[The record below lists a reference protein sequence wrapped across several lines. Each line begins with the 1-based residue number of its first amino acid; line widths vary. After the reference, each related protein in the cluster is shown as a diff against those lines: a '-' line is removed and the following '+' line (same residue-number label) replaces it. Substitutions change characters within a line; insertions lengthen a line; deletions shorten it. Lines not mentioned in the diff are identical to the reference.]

1 MEKALVI
8 RTGDSEKETLKH
20 TNTNTHTMKRS
31 LIVIAIASVFAACS
45 NNTKTSSVTQA
56 DSLRIVQSSVKMMK
70 DSLKLDSFK
79 RAEARQK
86 ELAAA
91 KEKERIQSLERKV
104 ATQSAALNARRSTNY
119 SYGSGQGS
127 YAQPERV
134 PQKKGWS
141 SAAKGAV
148 IGAGAGAVTG
158 ILVDKKDVRGA
169 VIGGVVGAGTG
180 YAIGRAHDRK
190 TGRVNKY

>member
-1 MEKALVI
+1 MI
-8 RTGDSEKETLKH
+8 
-20 TNTNTHTMKRS
+20 
-31 LIVIAIASVFAACS
+31 IAVASVFAACNS
-45 NNTKTSSVTQA
+45 NTKTSSVSQA
-56 DSLRIVQSSVKMMK
+56 DSVRIVQNSMKALK

-79 RAEARQK
+79 KAEAQKK

-91 KEKERIQSLERKV
+91 DQKQRIEKLEKTVAAQSQKNAV
-104 ATQSAALNARRSTNY
+104 AKQPNY

-127 YAQPERV
+127 YTPPAQV

-141 SAAKGAV
+141 AAAKGAA

-180 YAIGRAHDRK
+180 YAIGRAQDRK
-190 TGRVNKY
+190 SGRVNKY

>member
-1 MEKALVI
+1 
-8 RTGDSEKETLKH
+8 
-20 TNTNTHTMKRS
+20 
-31 LIVIAIASVFAACS
+31 
-45 NNTKTSSVTQA
+45 
-56 DSLRIVQSSVKMMK
+56 MMK

-79 RAEARQK
+79 RAEAHQK
-86 ELAAA
+86 QLAAA
-91 KEKERIQSLERKV
+91 KEQERIENLERKV
-104 ATQSAALNARRSTNY
+104 AAQSAAASRTNRSANY

-127 YAQPERV
+127 YAQPDRV

-180 YAIGRAHDRK
+180 YVIGRANDRK

>member
-1 MEKALVI
+1 
-8 RTGDSEKETLKH
+8 
-20 TNTNTHTMKRS
+20 MKKS
-31 LIVIAIASVFAACS
+31 IIAVAIASVFAAC
-45 NNTKTSSVTQA
+45 NTDTKTSSVTQA
-56 DSLRIVQSSVKMMK
+56 DSIRIVQNSMKMVK

-79 RAEARQK
+79 KAETRQQ

-91 KEKERIQSLERKV
+91 KEKERVAALERKV
-104 ATQSAALNARRSTNY
+104 AAQSASSTAKSSSY

-127 YAQPERV
+127 YAQPEKV
-134 PQKKGWS
+134 PAKKGWS

>member
-1 MEKALVI
+1 
-8 RTGDSEKETLKH
+8 
-20 TNTNTHTMKRS
+20 MKKS
-31 LIVIAIASVFAACS
+31 ILAVAIASVFAAC
-45 NNTKTSSVTQA
+45 NTDTKTSAVSQA
-56 DSLRIVQSSVKMMK
+56 DSIRIVQNSVKHVK

-79 RAEARQK
+79 KAENRQK

-91 KEKERIQSLERKV
+91 KEKERVAALERKV
-104 ATQSAALNARRSTNY
+104 AAQSASSSSRTGY

-127 YAQPERV
+127 YAQPEQV
-134 PQKKGWS
+134 PAKKGWS

>member
-1 MEKALVI
+1 
-8 RTGDSEKETLKH
+8 
-20 TNTNTHTMKRS
+20 MKRMAM
-31 LIVIAIASVFAACS
+31 IIAAASVFAACS
-45 NNTKTSSVTQA
+45 NNSEMSSVSKQ
-56 DSLRIVQSSVKMMK
+56 DSIRIAQQSVKRLN

-79 RAEARQK
+79 RAEAQAKAKAEAQK
-86 ELAAA
+86 EQRIAAL
-91 KEKERIQSLERKV
+91 EKKV
-104 ATQSAALNARRSTNY
+104 AASSKSQSSGY
-119 SYGSGQGS
+119 SYGSGNGS

-158 ILVDKKDVRGA
+158 ILVDKKDARGA

-190 TGRVNKY
+190 TGRVQKY